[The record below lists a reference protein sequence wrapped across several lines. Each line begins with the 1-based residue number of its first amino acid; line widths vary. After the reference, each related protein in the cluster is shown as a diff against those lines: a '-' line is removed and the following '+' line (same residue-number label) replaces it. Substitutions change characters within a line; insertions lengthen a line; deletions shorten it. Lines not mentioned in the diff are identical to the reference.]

1 MEKDKKKKLTG
12 MFSEKYQ
19 TNLSDFALF
28 LAVMKNKLLDG
39 TAKIFLNMT
48 SKNGSKELVS
58 LLQYCK
64 ESTLDNPEI
73 LVADK
78 RLIELDSIVTEV
90 KESEEWEAVQMNIL
104 EIGLEKGIEQGIEQ
118 GEKRLG
124 LLSKKLLEE
133 NRLDD
138 LRQALEDAKYRKK
151 LYREYQI

>member
-1 MEKDKKKKLTG
+1 
-12 MFSEKYQ
+12 
-19 TNLSDFALF
+19 
-28 LAVMKNKLLDG
+28 
-39 TAKIFLNMT
+39 MT

-78 RLIELDSIVTEV
+78 RIIELDSIVTEV
-90 KESEEWEAVQMNIL
+90 KESEEWEAVEMNIL

-118 GEKRLG
+118 GEERLG

-138 LRQALEDAKYRKK
+138 LRQVLEDAKYRKK

>member
-64 ESTLDNPEI
+64 ESTLDNP
-73 LVADK
+73 
-78 RLIELDSIVTEV
+78 
-90 KESEEWEAVQMNIL
+90 
-104 EIGLEKGIEQGIEQ
+104 
-118 GEKRLG
+118 
-124 LLSKKLLEE
+124 
-133 NRLDD
+133 
-138 LRQALEDAKYRKK
+138 
-151 LYREYQI
+151 